1 VAAGELHDPDD
12 TSGGFTSE
20 RAAPQSR
27 YPPNDDGDSAVA
39 DGTKRPAP
47 ARLCDRHG
55 DRQKERA
62 RAARLA

>member
-1 VAAGELHDPDD
+1 MSAVVHAGDVRLAWRLEELHDHDD

-39 DGTKRPAP
+39 YGTN
-47 ARLCDRHG
+47 ARSGEALR
-55 DRQKERA
+55 
-62 RAARLA
+62 